1 MDLISVIIPVYN
13 IEKYLGRCLESVVNQ
28 TYRDL
33 EILLIEDGS
42 TDGTLDICKSY
53 AARDSRVRIIDNPG
67 KSVGSARNLGVQAS
81 QGTYILMVDSDDY
94 IRQDMIEVLYNGL
107 VDTAADMAVGD
118 FIRGTEMQYTF
129 PSGVQK
135 TEVIT
140 PGEALHRIYENDH
153 NKLRYVVPWI
163 KLYKKKLFEQ
173 VSYPDDKIFEDIY
186 ATHHLYDQCH
196 SIVVIDAVMAYYF
209 QRPDSIMNHTFHLKK
224 LDYLGA
230 MEDRIAFFQEKKMED
245 LAQVAYDELLDS
257 LVWEYSRVRD
267 LLHDT
272 QAQKGILELFRT
284 YYRQGLY
291 SQKGTHSKGFMRMFA
306 LNPELIMLYWR
317 ISGKIKQIVGQ
328 K

>member
-13 IEKYLGRCLESVVNQ
+13 IEKYLSRCLESVVNQ
-28 TYRDL
+28 TYHEL

-53 AARDSRVRIIDNPG
+53 AMQDNRVRIIDNPG
-67 KSVGSARNLGVQAS
+67 KSVGSARNLGVQSAH
-81 QGTYILMVDSDDY
+81 GNYILMVDSDDY
-94 IRQDMIEVLYNGL
+94 IRKDMIEILHSGL
-107 VDTAADMAVGD
+107 VDAGADMAVGD
-118 FIRGTEMQYTF
+118 FMRGTEMQYVF
-129 PSGVQK
+129 PSGIEK

-140 PGEALHRIYENDH
+140 PEEALHRIYENDH

-163 KLYKKKLFEQ
+163 KLYKSELFEQ
-173 VSYPDDKIFEDIY
+173 VRYPDDKIFEDIY
-186 ATHHLYDQCH
+186 ATHHLYAQCH

-230 MEDRIAFFQEKKMED
+230 MEDRIAFFRERELSD
-245 LAQVAYDELLDS
+245 LAQIAYDELLDS

-267 LLHDT
+267 ILHDAQT
-272 QAQKGILELFRT
+272 QKKITELFRT

-291 SQKGTHSKGFMRMFA
+291 SQQGAHSKGFMRIFA
-306 LNPELIMLYWR
+306 MNPELIILYWR
-317 ISGKIKQIVGQ
+317 IAGKIRQIVG
-328 K
+328 KK